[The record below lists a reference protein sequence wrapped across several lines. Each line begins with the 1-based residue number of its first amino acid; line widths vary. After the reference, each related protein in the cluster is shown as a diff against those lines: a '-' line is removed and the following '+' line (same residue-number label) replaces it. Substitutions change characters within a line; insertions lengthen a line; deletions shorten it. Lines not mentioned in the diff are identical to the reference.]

1 MKTKNILLAGLML
14 LGVHSVN
21 ASSKYNTQYVNVISS
36 KPIYKTV
43 NIRVPYEEVI
53 SKEYTRK
60 VPCGHNYERQD
71 RNSIGLDTIVGMGLG
86 VAVGHQFGK
95 GDGRK
100 VAKVVGALLGAGIAN
115 NQRENS
121 YQTQYCN
128 ETRYRDEV
136 VTRYDYRSER
146 KLQGYENIFRYKG
159 QRYTK
164 MTDRPQ
170 KRIKVKTSISF

>member
-1 MKTKNILLAGLML
+1 MKIKNTLLAGLIL
-14 LGVHSVN
+14 LGVQSAN
-21 ASSKYNTQYVNVISS
+21 ASSKYNSEYVNVISS
-36 KPIYKTV
+36 NPIYKTV

-60 VPCGHNYERQD
+60 VPCGHNYERED

-86 VAVGHQFGK
+86 VAVGNQFGK
-95 GDGRK
+95 GEGRK

-115 NQRENS
+115 NHRGSS

-128 ETRYRDEV
+128 ETGYRDEV
-136 VTRYDYRSER
+136 ITRYDYRSER
-146 KLQGYENIFRYKG
+146 KLQGYENVFRYKG
-159 QRYTK
+159 QKYTK
-164 MTDRPQ
+164 ITNRPQ